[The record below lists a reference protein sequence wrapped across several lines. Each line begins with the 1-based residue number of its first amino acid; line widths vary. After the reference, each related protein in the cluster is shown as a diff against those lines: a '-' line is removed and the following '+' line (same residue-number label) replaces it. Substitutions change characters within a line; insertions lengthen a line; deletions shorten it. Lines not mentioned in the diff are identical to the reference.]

1 MSDRRRPN
9 LCPAKPSES
18 SPFLD
23 WFRETLGEP
32 AAFQTAAWQ
41 RQLAGESGLI
51 HAPTG
56 TGKTLSVWG
65 GPLMRWMAEHADR
78 EAWST
83 LKPVGPRVLWI
94 TPLRALAVDTR
105 ENLRRPVEALGLPW
119 TVQERTSDTP
129 QSVRQKQRK
138 RLPTCLVTTPE
149 SLSVLLSYAD
159 AEEAFAGLETVVVD
173 EWHEL
178 LSTKRGTQTEL
189 GLARLRTFNPG
200 LQTWGL
206 SATLGNLEEAKN
218 CLLGVNPA
226 TGQARRGARLA
237 GPEDAG
243 FELKTLLP
251 PDAQRFPWSGH
262 LGIVLLDAVLD
273 ELEHANSTLLFTNTR
288 SQAEI
293 WYARIVEA
301 RPEWL
306 GRVALHHG
314 SIDRDTRNAV
324 EQMLREGQLKA
335 CVCTSSLD
343 LGVDFSPVEQVIQV
357 ASPKGVARMLQR
369 AGRSGHRPGVKSRIV
384 GVPTNALEVL
394 DFAAARDAG
403 NRKEIEARV
412 PLDRPLDVLVQ
423 HLVTVAA
430 GGGFKRDAML
440 AEVRS
445 AWSYRNLTDEEFG
458 WCLDFVVRGGES
470 LRAYPRFERVREEPP
485 GSGRYA
491 VSGTKIARDH
501 RMGIGTITSNA
512 MISVLMGSKKLGTVE
527 ENFVGFLKPGDRFV
541 FGGHLLQLVNV
552 RGMVAKVKKA
562 SGSRGNVPRWAGGRS
577 PLSTQL
583 AAAVRRRL
591 DRAVEGVYDNAE
603 MQAIEPLLRLQAD
616 WSRIPRSGELL
627 VERVRTR
634 DGFHHFLFPLLGR
647 LVHEGL
653 GALLALRL
661 TRAQPLTVVA
671 TVNDYGVEILT
682 DDPIPHDEAAWL
694 ERLASANLL
703 EDLLACV
710 DTSQL
715 ARRQFRDI
723 ARIAGLIQTGYP
735 GEHRANKHLQASS
748 ELFFDVFSD
757 FDPDNLLLTQ
767 AKREVLER
775 QLEVSRL
782 RSALEGLSASRLV
795 CVEPDRLT
803 PLGFPLFAER
813 LREQHQSSQTWEER
827 ITRMAAELEA
837 AASRPA
843 GQAPT

>member
-1 MSDRRRPN
+1 MSLPD
-9 LCPAKPSES
+9 

-32 AAFQTAAWQ
+32 ALFQKEAWE

-65 GPLMRWMAEHADR
+65 GPLLGWMEENAADR
-78 EAWST
+78 EGWSA
-83 LKPVGPRVLWI
+83 LPAVGPRVLWI

-105 ENLRRPVEALGLPW
+105 ENLRRPIEALGLPW

-138 RLPTCLVTTPE
+138 KLPTCLVTTPE
-149 SLSVLLSYAD
+149 SLSVLLSYAN
-159 AEEAFAGLETVVVD
+159 ASEAFRGLKTVVVD

-189 GLARLRTFNPG
+189 GLARLRTFCPG

-206 SATLGNLEEAKN
+206 SATLGNLDEARA
-218 CLLGVNPA
+218 CLLGVDPA
-226 TGQARRGARLA
+226 TGKPREGARLA
-237 GPEDAG
+237 GPEDSG
-243 FELKTLLP
+243 FELQTLLP
-251 PDAQRFPWSGH
+251 AGDGGVANRFPWSGH
-262 LGIVLLDAVLD
+262 LGIVLLDAVI
-273 ELEHANSTLLFTNTR
+273 EALEPAASTLLFTNTR

-293 WYARIVEA
+293 WYARLSEA
-301 RPEWL
+301 RPDWL
-306 GRVALHHG
+306 GKIALHHG
-314 SIDRDTRNAV
+314 SIDRETRNRV
-324 EQMLREGQLKA
+324 EQMLRDGELKV

-343 LGVDFSPVEQVIQV
+343 LGVDFSPVEQVVQV

-369 AGRSGHRPGVKSRIV
+369 AGRSGHRPGIKSRIV

-403 NRKEIEARV
+403 ERRELESRE
-412 PLDRPLDVLVQ
+412 PLDRPLDVAVQ

-430 GGGFKRDAML
+430 GGGFDAEAMHEEL
-440 AEVRS
+440 RTT
-445 AWSYRNLTDEEFG
+445 WSYRTLTKEEFG

-470 LRAYPRFERVREEPP
+470 LRAYPRFERVREDPDRP
-485 GSGRYA
+485 GFFA
-491 VSGTKIARDH
+491 VSGPKLAREH

-512 MISVLMGSKKLGTVE
+512 MISVRMGNRTLGTVE

-541 FGGHLLQLVNV
+541 FAGHLLQLVSV
-552 RGMVAKVKKA
+552 RQMVAKVKKA
-562 SGSRGNVPRWAGGRS
+562 TGARGNVPRWQGGRS

-591 DRAVEGVYDNAE
+591 DAAVAGEFDNAE
-603 MQAIEPLLRLQAD
+603 MRAIEPLLTLQKT

-627 VERVRTR
+627 IEKVRTR
-634 DGFHHFLFPLLGR
+634 DGHHHFLFPLLGR

-661 TRAQPLTVVA
+661 TAARPLTVVV
-671 TVNDYGVEILT
+671 TVNDYGVEVLT
-682 DDPIPHDEAAWL
+682 DEELPHDSAAWAAL
-694 ERLASANLL
+694 LSPENLL

-710 DTSQL
+710 DTSEL

-735 GEHRANKHLQASS
+735 GENRGNKHLQASS

-775 QLEVSRL
+775 QLEVARL
-782 RSALEGLSASRLV
+782 RDALESLAASRIE
-795 CVEPDRLT
+795 CVSPDRLT

-827 ITRMAAELEA
+827 ITKMAAELEA
-837 AASRPA
+837 AAGILGSV
-843 GQAPT
+843 G